1 MPFDEERYV
10 REVLDPARQAGGTP
24 PEDLRLRYQLRDSM
38 SGAEVTSAVRQVRQ
52 CWRRQ
57 RQMLRFRRLVDR
69 LEADHA
75 GYAPIF
81 AAAAEGDLGPLRAE
95 LRRAGERTG
104 ERLAS
109 LRRRLDDAAGRLR
122 MLPPEIVLSIAR
134 SAGSGA
140 RDAERL
146 AAELGIEVTEPDRL
160 PEAPPYSGYAK
171 AREALDTLGRR
182 HLAEFVFG
190 EPCRGMRVLG
200 AVSVPGAPSLP
211 GRIDRVEAE
220 WGRRTRGPWTTG
232 AGTVLT
238 ALRNTPDPAELI
250 RYDIVARLRERV
262 REHPYDDTL
271 LRHAVEELDLDQA
284 DARRLV
290 FAVRH
295 EGGAAG
301 GPAARLREL
310 VDAGEVQA
318 ASDLAEALDGL
329 TGEAAELAVEI
340 RARLAEA
347 VRLRD
352 LALASGDPDRAW
364 IAVQD
369 ALRRVPDLPG
379 AADLLARLAP
389 HPARE
394 PRAETRDGAVTVT
407 WRPSASR
414 AGEISYEVLRDGV
427 PLPETGGAAP
437 PGTGP
442 GAGDVPPGTADG
454 LPPNATGGV
463 PPNAIG
469 DVPPDT
475 TGGTS
480 ARDAAPPVNV
490 PVTYA
495 VVARRGAARAAPVA
509 AAPVVVRPEPR
520 EVRLVAGDGVVTGRW
535 VTPREAL
542 RVVVTRDGRPV
553 RVEGSG
559 FRDREVTNGT
569 DHVYVVGA
577 VYPGPGERTTATP
590 GVRVAVT
597 PHARPEPVAEFGV
610 EPDPSAPGR
619 LVVRCADPPSG
630 RVEFLSLET
639 APPWPY
645 GTTLSLDEVGRA
657 GRTLSGTPVGGGWLV
672 RPAHGSGVLVAL
684 TVAGDVATV
693 GAHREHLTLAPPL
706 GLVAQRRGTSILV
719 GFDWP
724 AEVPEVEVRWSGRS
738 LPVSAASYRAQ
749 GGVRL
754 DAPEGDP
761 VTVEVAPATVVRGRR
776 VCGPAATVSLEAVVP
791 VGYDLLTRGPPWRR
805 SLVVE
810 VSSPRPVRVARL
822 TLVLRPG
829 PNQPRSP
836 EQGRV
841 LAEWTEVTPP
851 ARFTVPLPRQA
862 GPYWLRCFAEGDVEL
877 VDPPVRRMKSG

>member
-24 PEDLRLRYQLRDSM
+24 PEDLRLRYQLRESM
-38 SGAEVTSAVRQVRQ
+38 SGAEVTAAVKQVRQ

-81 AAAAEGDLGPLRAE
+81 AAAAEGDLAPLRAE
-95 LRRAGERTG
+95 LRRAGERAG
-104 ERLAS
+104 ERLAG

-146 AAELGIEVTEPDRL
+146 AAELGIEVTEPDLL
-160 PEAPPYSGYAK
+160 PETPPYSGYAK

-190 EPCRGMRVLG
+190 ESCEGMRVLG
-200 AVSVPGAPSLP
+200 AVSVPGSPSLAA
-211 GRIDRVEAE
+211 RVDQVEAE
-220 WGRRTRGPWTTG
+220 WERRTRGPWTTG

-250 RYDIVARLRERV
+250 RYDVVARLRERV

-271 LRHAVEELDLDQA
+271 LRHAVEELGLDRA

-394 PRAETRDGAVTVT
+394 PRAEVRDGAVTVT

-427 PLPETGGAAP
+427 PLPGNAAP
-437 PGTGP
+437 PPETGEVPFQGSGTPPTGNGDGP
-442 GAGDVPPGTADG
+442 PD
-454 LPPNATGGV
+454 ATG
-463 PPNAIG
+463 
-469 DVPPDT
+469 
-475 TGGTS
+475 
-480 ARDAAPPVNV
+480 ARDGAPPVNV

-495 VVARRGAARAAPVA
+495 VVARRGEARAAPVA

-535 VTPREAL
+535 VAPREAL

-559 FRDREVTNGT
+559 FRDHEVTNGT

-619 LVVRCADPPSG
+619 LVVRCAEPPSG

-645 GTTLSLDEVGRA
+645 GTTLSLEEVERA

-672 RPAHGSGVLVAL
+672 RPVHGSGVLVAV
-684 TVAGDVATV
+684 TVAGGVATV
-693 GAHREHLTLAPPL
+693 GAHREHLALAPPL

-754 DAPEGDP
+754 DAPEGEP
-761 VTVEVAPATVVRGRR
+761 VTVEVAPAVVVRGER

-829 PNQPRSP
+829 PNQPRSA

-851 ARFTVPLPRQA
+851 ARFTIPLPRQA

-877 VDPPVRRMKSG
+877 VDPPVRRMKFPG